1 MSNSLYVLKT
11 GEAAI
16 ETLEF
21 QHKYLAKAS
30 YDQLNRAGLKEG
42 QTIWDVGC
50 GVGVMTEYLA
60 KAVGEH
66 GMIYALDVSSEQL
79 NVAKER
85 ILKSGLNNVTF
96 IKGNISEIDNLPINS
111 ADIVY
116 SRLILMHL
124 QTPENA
130 IKKMY
135 SLLKSNGVLLLQEST
150 ISTSHI
156 CEGGVNLDDYFQT
169 LINIGKNKGVDFNIG
184 ANLPFLCNKIG
195 YTKIEHYTSQYK
207 HTAIESKHMLLSW
220 LMAWQDKAI
229 EFNLAT
235 KKKIDMWKNKILSFP
250 DDTSIYYSGA
260 EQTHVL
266 IWKR

>member
-1 MSNSLYVLKT
+1 MSNSIYVLST

-21 QHKYLAKAS
+21 QQAYLAKAS
-30 YDQLNRAGLKEG
+30 YDQLSRAGLREG
-42 QTIWDVGC
+42 QTVWDVGC

-66 GMIYALDVSSEQL
+66 GKVYALDISSEQL
-79 NVAKER
+79 NVTRDR
-85 ILKSGLNNVTF
+85 ILKSGSNNVTF
-96 IKGNISEIDNLPINS
+96 INGNISEIDNLPINS

-124 QTPENA
+124 QTPEDA
-130 IKKMY
+130 IKRMH
-135 SLLKSNGVLLLQEST
+135 SLLKSNGVLSLQEST

-156 CEGGVNLDDYFQT
+156 CEGGINLDDYFQT
-169 LINIGKNKGVDFNIG
+169 LINVGENRGVDFNIG
-184 ANLPFLCNKIG
+184 RKLPNLCNKIG
-195 YTKIEHYTSQYK
+195 YTEIESYTSEYK
-207 HTAIESKHMLLSW
+207 HTAIESKRLLLSW
-220 LMAWQDKAI
+220 LMGWQDKAI
-229 EFNLAT
+229 DSNLAT
-235 KKKIDMWKNKILSFP
+235 KEKIDMWKNKILSIP

-266 IWKR
+266 VWKR